1 MSRPAHAHLERGKAC
16 LRCRGR
22 KMRCDGA
29 KPSCGQC
36 THAGVND
43 CEYDDAGPTASQ
55 ILERRVAQL
64 QARIRELEE
73 GQPSGTITLHRPHSP
88 PQLQPRLPSPSSPDF
103 LRSFSSCGF
112 DFGFFLHMQRFK
124 ENMKASIPPSDDS
137 PIPSALVYVVLLIDA
152 LFSNDP
158 AYHATEDRL
167 LALVQQN
174 FSSDFHPTR
183 MMYTLQTEVLLSY
196 YLFHKDRR
204 VEGGYH
210 AAAAVSIVVAC
221 GLHKLGSTRAQGRTG
236 INLPL
241 PRDAVEDGERINA
254 FWTVIVLDRC
264 WTVWMQTPSVLI
276 DETSANTQIDT
287 PWPLDMIGYEQ
298 GMMPA
303 GGQPV
308 QTVQAFLNNPAT
320 DTQHQSLLA
329 LRAKASILY
338 EKSAQIAAHWNPNAP
353 GFQDHFVALDNRINQ
368 FKGVLPSLR
377 QAAQTRPDLVRGLLT
392 VHILINCAT
401 MQLHAPWIQ
410 PGNPINRKS
419 LTAARTAVTSLQKVN
434 ISQLGYIDPFMGIL
448 LGAVGRSLATAL
460 RAVQRNAGAGPSNG
474 SPADAAAVQESY
486 STVLT
491 AMQIFSAACPL
502 IGALLI
508 CIVYSLAIDI
518 GHHADT
524 ELAKFR

>member
-1 MSRPAHAHLERGKAC
+1 
-16 LRCRGR
+16 
-22 KMRCDGA
+22 
-29 KPSCGQC
+29 
-36 THAGVND
+36 
-43 CEYDDAGPTASQ
+43 
-55 ILERRVAQL
+55 
-64 QARIRELEE
+64 
-73 GQPSGTITLHRPHSP
+73 
-88 PQLQPRLPSPSSPDF
+88 
-103 LRSFSSCGF
+103 
-112 DFGFFLHMQRFK
+112 MQRFK

-298 GMMPA
+298 VCCLG
-303 GGQPV
+303 
-308 QTVQAFLNNPAT
+308 NS
-320 DTQHQSLLA
+320 D
-329 LRAKASILY
+329 
-338 EKSAQIAAHWNPNAP
+338 
-353 GFQDHFVALDNRINQ
+353 DNEM
-368 FKGVLPSLR
+368 
-377 QAAQTRPDLVRGLLT
+377 LT
-392 VHILINCAT
+392 LF
-401 MQLHAPWIQ
+401 P
-410 PGNPINRKS
+410 
-419 LTAARTAVTSLQKVN
+419 
-434 ISQLGYIDPFMGIL
+434 
-448 LGAVGRSLATAL
+448 
-460 RAVQRNAGAGPSNG
+460 
-474 SPADAAAVQESY
+474 
-486 STVLT
+486 
-491 AMQIFSAACPL
+491 
-502 IGALLI
+502 
-508 CIVYSLAIDI
+508 
-518 GHHADT
+518 
-524 ELAKFR
+524 

>member
-1 MSRPAHAHLERGKAC
+1 
-16 LRCRGR
+16 
-22 KMRCDGA
+22 
-29 KPSCGQC
+29 
-36 THAGVND
+36 
-43 CEYDDAGPTASQ
+43 
-55 ILERRVAQL
+55 
-64 QARIRELEE
+64 
-73 GQPSGTITLHRPHSP
+73 
-88 PQLQPRLPSPSSPDF
+88 
-103 LRSFSSCGF
+103 
-112 DFGFFLHMQRFK
+112 
-124 ENMKASIPPSDDS
+124 
-137 PIPSALVYVVLLIDA
+137 
-152 LFSNDP
+152 
-158 AYHATEDRL
+158 
-167 LALVQQN
+167 
-174 FSSDFHPTR
+174 
-183 MMYTLQTEVLLSY
+183 MYTLQTEVLLSY

-254 FWTVIVLDRC
+254 FWTVIILDRC

-287 PWPLDMIGYEQ
+287 PWPLDMIGYEQVCYLGNSDDNEMLTLFPQ

-392 VHILINCAT
+392 VHTLINCAT
-401 MQLHAPWIQ
+401 MQLHAPWVQ

-419 LTAARTAVTSLQKVN
+419 LTAARTAMTSLQKVD

-486 STVLT
+486 NTVLT

-502 IGALLI
+502 IDPQLVLNF
-508 CIVYSLAIDI
+508 CSV
-518 GHHADT
+518 
-524 ELAKFR
+524 